1 MTTQHNLLTSW
12 KNDQTSRHNSVKTS
26 LLSDYYDDLSSM
38 HVDLSDLNVETRQI
52 IYLLSAWQ
60 LLDRNMFLPLIF
72 LTNE

>member
-60 LLDRNMFLPLIF
+60 
-72 LTNE
+72 